1 MPYTKNEDDAGFVAV
16 VTGAT
21 RGLGRGAARGLA
33 MKGGTIFVTGRDASA
48 LEATVA
54 EIEANGGAGRAILC
68 DHRDDEQVRRL
79 FEDLAEQTG
88 GRLDLLLNNAATVP
102 AQELLAPGGFWTK
115 SLGLADMITVGL
127 RSNYVAAYYAAPL
140 MVARGR
146 GLIANISF
154 YGASSYF
161 HGPAYGAA
169 KAGTDKMSFD
179 MATELRPEGVSVI
192 SYWPGFVLTDAVRSL
207 PPEALPPEMRETLP
221 TWETPEL
228 SGLVIRALA
237 YDPDIL
243 SYSGKTIIGAEL
255 AQHYGLRDLNGA
267 EPISHRETMGSP
279 LNFWPSP

>member
-1 MPYTKNEDDAGFVAV
+1 MPTAKNEVDDGFVAV

-48 LEATVA
+48 LEGTVA
-54 EIEANGGAGRAILC
+54 EIEANGGVGRAILC

-79 FEDLAEQTG
+79 FADLAEQTG
-88 GRLDLLLNNAATVP
+88 GRLDLLLNNAATVLG
-102 AQELLAPGGFWTK
+102 QELLAPGGFWTK

-179 MATELRPEGVSVI
+179 MAVELRPEGVSVI
-192 SYWPGFVLTDAVRSL
+192 SYWPGFILTDAVRSL
-207 PPEALPPEMRETLP
+207 PPESLPPEIRETLP
-221 TWETPEL
+221 TWESPEL
-228 SGLVIRALA
+228 TGLVLHALA
-237 YDPDIL
+237 HDPDIL
-243 SYSGKTIIGAEL
+243 SYSGNTIIGAEF
-255 AQHYGLRDLNGA
+255 AQDNGLRDLNGA
-267 EPISHRETMGSP
+267 EPTSHRETMGPP
-279 LNFWPSP
+279 LNFFVS